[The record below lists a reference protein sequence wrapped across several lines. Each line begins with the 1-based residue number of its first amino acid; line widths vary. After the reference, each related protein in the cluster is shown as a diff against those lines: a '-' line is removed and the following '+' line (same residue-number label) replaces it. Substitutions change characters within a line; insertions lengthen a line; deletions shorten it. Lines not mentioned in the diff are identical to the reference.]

1 MSNVIV
7 QLICCYTSCCPDYYS
22 SCPQLH
28 HIKRIRLSTYNLL
41 HQFGI
46 IHFSILKHS
55 INDQPYITNANR
67 YSRRSPVHNLS
78 GETNRLLLGH
88 SSGTPEL
95 VSQSP
100 TR

>member
-1 MSNVIV
+1 MPSAPSHKVISGRPSN
-7 QLICCYTSCCPDYYS
+7 CG
-22 SCPQLH
+22 
-28 HIKRIRLSTYNLL
+28 LL
-41 HQFGI
+41 HWVGI

-78 GETNRLLLGH
+78 GETNRMLLGH